1 MTTQSPAWPRLSSLG
16 LLSKVG
22 LIFLV
27 LTLLTGYIVSG
38 IFLNME
44 YENRDERPG
53 LTMTDIVGAYHGVVS
68 PSPLLESLK
77 SGHPETLASE
87 ERTALISWLEGDR
100 IGEDYDNFDLGD
112 MAPAEIIA
120 VNCLNCHT
128 RGATEGDGIGDEVPL
143 GYFSDIQP
151 IAVSREINPK
161 NERIIALSM
170 HVHAPSLS
178 MVLIML
184 TLLGAMTRWPG
195 LLVGGIAAVAGVGL
209 FFDITGQ
216 WLARFQAF
224 WAYAIVVGGF
234 LSSAGVGLL
243 GLLVM
248 AEMLL
253 PGKKANQEAQA
264 L

>member
-1 MTTQSPAWPRLSSLG
+1 MNYPHAHWPRLSSLG

-53 LTMTDIVGAYHGVVS
+53 LTMTDIVGAYHGVTS
-68 PSPLLESLK
+68 PSPLLDSLQR
-77 SGHPETLASE
+77 GHPETLADDK
-87 ERTALISWLEGDR
+87 RAALVAWLESGR

-120 VNCLNCHT
+120 ENCLSCHT
-128 RGATEGDGIGDEVPL
+128 RGATEGDGIGDRVPL
-143 GYFSDIQP
+143 AYFSDIQG

-178 MVLIML
+178 MVLIVL
-184 TLLGAMTRWPG
+184 TLMGAMTRWPR
-195 LLVGGIAAVAGVGL
+195 LFVGGLASIAGVGL
-209 FFDITGQ
+209 FLDIIGQ
-216 WLARFQAF
+216 WLARSDAI
-224 WAYAIVVGGF
+224 WAYAIVGGGF
-234 LSSAGVGLL
+234 ASSMGVGIL
-243 GLLVM
+243 GLLVIG
-248 AEMLL
+248 ELIL
-253 PGKKANQEAQA
+253 PAKRHS
-264 L
+264 

>member
-1 MTTQSPAWPRLSSLG
+1 MTTTPTAWPRLSSLG
-16 LLSKVG
+16 FFSKVG

-44 YENRDERPG
+44 YENRDERSG
-53 LTMTDIVGAYHGVVS
+53 LTMTDIVGAYHGVTS

-77 SGHPETLASE
+77 NNHPDTLSDEKRA
-87 ERTALISWLEGDR
+87 ALISWLEGDR

-120 VNCLNCHT
+120 ENCLNCHT
-128 RGATEGDGIGDEVPL
+128 RGATEGDGIGDKVPL
-143 GYFSDIQP
+143 GYFSDIQS
-151 IAVSREINPK
+151 IAISREINPK

-178 MVLIML
+178 MVLIVL
-184 TLLGAMTRWPG
+184 TLMGAMTRWPG
-195 LLVGGIAAVAGVGL
+195 LVVGGIASLAGIGL

-216 WLARFQAF
+216 WLARSAAI

-243 GLLVM
+243 GLLVIG
-248 AEMLL
+248 EMLL
-253 PGKKANQEAQA
+253 PGKKTQEA